1 MSGFKNRVDD
11 MVDNMLAS
19 HLLFINCHYGY
30 NKIELINA
38 KRKEME
44 REERTLIIYH
54 GEKDFKDLI
63 EEYENDC
70 MTLVDFIDYPN
81 MEKSIIIA
89 DAYGELISMI
99 DGEIMLSD
107 IISELGPNTF
117 DSIIIMNVNYMFMG
131 LLDIISMH
139 FINAPVL
146 CIGDSEAMVTD
157 TAVLKALNNTRY
169 FFNDVYRMR
178 GYNAEILYFI
188 KKLRTGVI
196 NRLERSTTRDMMINK
211 VQTEEDFYNSDEVMD
226 YSVVIDTTGRFR
238 EYNIALRN
246 SIGFDFMPNINEPMV
261 NITPFIAT
269 SNNGKRVVVDAYNIF
284 KVKSISTENGILRAT
299 FEHREQEIEIPLNT
313 HYLSKVTESDIPLDI
328 APHEAGVKM
337 EFAYFIPPRVAVN
350 KAFPDV
356 LIYFQNRESIYARKL
371 LISMLSSCVRSFK
384 IKTDY
389 EYYL

>member
-1 MSGFKNRVDD
+1 
-11 MVDNMLAS
+11 
-19 HLLFINCHYGY
+19 
-30 NKIELINA
+30 
-38 KRKEME
+38 
-44 REERTLIIYH
+44 
-54 GEKDFKDLI
+54 
-63 EEYENDC
+63 
-70 MTLVDFIDYPN
+70 
-81 MEKSIIIA
+81 
-89 DAYGELISMI
+89 
-99 DGEIMLSD
+99 
-107 IISELGPNTF
+107 
-117 DSIIIMNVNYMFMG
+117 
-131 LLDIISMH
+131 
-139 FINAPVL
+139 
-146 CIGDSEAMVTD
+146 
-157 TAVLKALNNTRY
+157 
-169 FFNDVYRMR
+169 MR